1 MPESP
6 VRRITPDERTPA
18 EPTPGIARSAAIV
31 HEDLWSGVASTD
43 AGVVSGWHHHGD
55 HDSIVYVL
63 RGAFDV
69 ETADGLT
76 QAAAGDF
83 VHIPAHTVHRE
94 GNSSSES
101 AEVVLVRRGT
111 GPVVVNVDGP
121 S

>member
-1 MPESP
+1 MAELP
-6 VRRITPDERTPA
+6 VRRVTPDERRA
-18 EPTPGIARSAAIV
+18 GEPTPGIERHEAIV
-31 HEDLWSGVASTD
+31 HGDLWSGTASTE

-69 ETADGLT
+69 ETADGVT
-76 QAAAGDF
+76 RAGVGDF

-94 GNSSSES
+94 GNSSSGP

-111 GPVVVNVDGP
+111 GPVVTNVAGP
-121 S
+121 